1 MFSALTEIK
10 QTIAHLKVQPSVVED
25 GNTMALLERIE
36 RDVKQI
42 RPIHDFSYV
51 YVDEDG
57 DEIEMDDTVRRVDV
71 DEHTGEPIDRRA
83 LDDET
88 GEPIGP
94 EPKLAVTEK
103 LKGDPRLFD
112 EDGNR
117 ILDEGGKPKVA
128 ITTVATAPAVPV
140 NPVTPPVDAVDPNDP
155 NRRIDRITGESYDP
169 RDVTSDPARKNNPEL
184 DIINPEKNKAKPTN
198 PDQGP
203 LVSAGGDVGAPFSSG
218 LGANSGDDAGSWQDN
233 QDKGSATGAKNAE
246 NNVTTSKS
254 IKKSK

>member
-1 MFSALTEIK
+1 MFSALTELK

-83 LDDET
+83 LDDDT
-88 GEPIGP
+88 GEPVGP

-103 LKGDPRLFD
+103 LKNDPRLFD

-140 NPVTPPVDAVDPNDP
+140 NPVMPVLEDAVDLNDP
-155 NRRIDRITGESYDP
+155 MRRIDRVTGESYDP
-169 RDVTSDPARKNNPEL
+169 RDVTSDPARRSNPQL
-184 DIINPEKNKAKPTN
+184 DVINPEKNKAKPTD
-198 PDQGP
+198 PDQAP
-203 LVSAGGDVGAPFSSG
+203 LVAAGGDVGAPFSSG
-218 LGANSGDDAGSWQDN
+218 LGANAGDDAGSWQDN
-233 QDKGSATGAKNAE
+233 QDKGSATGAVN
-246 NNVTTSKS
+246 TSKS
-254 IKKSK
+254 IKKTK